1 MKSRISPLA
10 ASVIFAAAAALLF
23 AGMMSLP
30 LRMISR
36 PTALNTALFVGLA
49 AYAGFL
55 VRLSGK
61 KPRDLF
67 APFLIVS
74 AVLAAAGSVS
84 GFVIPAAAA
93 LSWIRSGICFSG
105 SIPRRVFAEAI
116 TCPAGLVLAWVLQPP
131 GLYGWTLSVWL
142 FWLIQSLYFLA
153 LACEPSPG
161 PERSPRQRL
170 ATAHHR
176 TEALLREQ
184 KLERAFEEL
193 GL

>member
-1 MKSRISPLA
+1 MKSKITPAA

-23 AGMMSLP
+23 AAVMSLP
-30 LRMISR
+30 LRMIYR
-36 PTALNTALFVGLA
+36 PTALNTALFLGLA

-55 VRLSGK
+55 ARLSEK
-61 KPRDLF
+61 NLRDLF

-74 AVLAAAGSVS
+74 AVLVAAGSVT

-93 LSWIRSGICFSG
+93 LSWVRSGICVPG
-105 SIPRRVFAEAI
+105 SIPRRVFAETI
-116 TCPAGLVLAWVLQPP
+116 TCPAGLALAWVLQPP

-153 LACEPSPG
+153 VAPEPSRG
-161 PERSPRQRL
+161 PERPSRPRSE
-170 ATAHHR
+170 TAHRR
-176 TEALLREQ
+176 TETLLREQ